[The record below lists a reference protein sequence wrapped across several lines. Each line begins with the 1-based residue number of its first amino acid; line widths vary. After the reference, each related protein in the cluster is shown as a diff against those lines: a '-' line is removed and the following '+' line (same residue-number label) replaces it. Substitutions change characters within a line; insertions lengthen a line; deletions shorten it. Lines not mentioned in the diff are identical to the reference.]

1 MRKTGGDKRRRV
13 EMRII
18 DCLCKQFLLIANH
31 ILNMT
36 ADGITRKETVI
47 SLLA

>member
-1 MRKTGGDKRRRV
+1 MRNTDGDKRRRV

-18 DCLCKQFLLIANH
+18 DCLCKQLFLIAHH

-36 ADGITRKETVI
+36 ADGITKKETII